1 MIDIFNHGPYTDLH
15 RLNLDW
21 ILEVLREHEEKIQDL
36 EERVKELED
45 EGGEPL
51 A

>member
-21 ILEVLREHEEKIQDL
+21 ILEVLKEQEQKIREL
-36 EERVKELED
+36 EERVAALE
-45 EGGEPL
+45 EGGGPL

>member
-21 ILEVLREHEEKIQDL
+21 ILEVLREHEEKIQAL
-36 EERVKELED
+36 EERVTALE
-45 EGGEPL
+45 EGGGPL

>member
-21 ILEVLREHEEKIQDL
+21 ILEVLRDHENRIKEL
-36 EERVKELED
+36 EERVKALE
-45 EGGEPL
+45 ESQVIS
-51 A
+51 

>member
-21 ILEVLREHEEKIQDL
+21 ILEILRDHENRIKEL
-36 EERVKELED
+36 EERVKELE
-45 EGGEPL
+45 EGGGI

>member
-1 MIDIFNHGPYTDLH
+1 MAFENFPHADLH
-15 RLNLDW
+15 NLNLDW
-21 ILEVLREHEEKIQDL
+21 ILEVLREQDKRIQDL
-36 EERVKELED
+36 EERVKELEE

>member
-21 ILEVLREHEEKIQDL
+21 ILEVLRDHENRIKDL
-36 EERVKELED
+36 EERVKALE
-45 EGGEPL
+45 ESQVIS
-51 A
+51 

>member
-21 ILEVLREHEEKIQDL
+21 ILEVLRDHENRIKEL
-36 EERVKELED
+36 EERVTALE
-45 EGGEPL
+45 ESQVIS
-51 A
+51 

>member
-21 ILEVLREHEEKIQDL
+21 ILEVLREQEKKIQAL
-36 EERVKELED
+36 EERVTALE
-45 EGGEPL
+45 EGGGPL

>member
-21 ILEVLREHEEKIQDL
+21 ILEVLREQEKKIQAL
-36 EERVKELED
+36 EERVTALEK
-45 EGGEPL
+45 GGGPL

>member
-21 ILEVLREHEEKIQDL
+21 ILEVLRAHEEKIQAL
-36 EERVKELED
+36 EERVTALE
-45 EGGEPL
+45 EGGSEPV
-51 A
+51 

>member
-15 RLNLDW
+15 RMNLDW
-21 ILEVLREHEEKIQDL
+21 ILEVLREQDKRIQEL
-36 EERVKELED
+36 EERVKELE
-45 EGGEPL
+45 EGGGI